1 MQLGLVDQFGYL
13 DDGIVAAKKLAGLSE
28 ARVVIYARPGSYKQ
42 NIYSEGMGSLEA
54 LVHLDI
60 MGLVR
65 GGTPQ
70 FLYLWM
76 P

>member
-1 MQLGLVDQFGYL
+1 VDQVGYL
-13 DDGIVAAKKLAGLSE
+13 DDGIATAKQVAGLAD
-28 ARVVIYARPGSYKQ
+28 ARVVIYARPGTYKQ
-42 NIYSEGMGSLEA
+42 NIYSEMQGSGSLEA
-54 LVHLDI
+54 LARLDM